1 MGNVLSCLP
10 WLSTGGGT
18 ESSGT
23 DPDMPGLVDAPAGT
37 PFSVEWGCT
46 MSVLDED
53 ILEQQL
59 NWIQIMELMQFMGQP
74 EHLVQVEH
82 YQGAVEPG
90 AMEQVEQPE
99 RLDVMEQH
107 QRLELD

>member
-1 MGNVLSCLP
+1 
-10 WLSTGGGT
+10 
-18 ESSGT
+18 
-23 DPDMPGLVDAPAGT
+23 
-37 PFSVEWGCT
+37 
-46 MSVLDED
+46 MSVLDAD

-59 NWIQIMELMQFMGQP
+59 NWIQVMELMQFMGQP